1 MITGLVDLIMGGGL
15 QLALLLLGLLPSV
28 DVASLPLA
36 VPQAVADVLASLD
49 WFVPVG
55 DLLTILSVWIGL
67 VLAVNVAMA
76 VQRLIASMGG

>member
-1 MITGLVDLIMGGGL
+1 MGGGL

-36 VPQAVADVLASLD
+36 VPQAVADVLTSLN

>member
-1 MITGLVDLIMGGGL
+1 MGGGL

-36 VPQAVADVLASLD
+36 VPQAVADVLVSLN

>member
-36 VPQAVADVLASLD
+36 VPQAVADVLTSLN

>member
-36 VPQAVADVLASLD
+36 VLASLN
-49 WFVPVG
+49 WFVPIG

-67 VLAVNVAMA
+67 VLSVNVAMA